1 VNNPDKNTVEST
13 HTWFFGLT
21 IAVILIPGG
30 AELHPGTK
38 ME

>member
-1 VNNPDKNTVEST
+1 VNKPDKNIVEST
-13 HTWFFGLT
+13 HTWFFRLM
-21 IAVILIPGG
+21 IAVIVIPGG